1 MSTKENSQAG
11 PGEREDEKNHRRK
24 LIKHLRKGEDASLGK
39 CVAHRAPQSTS
50 KPDSEISPS
59 DGNVKQGILPLSCGL
74 RVPPQAARH

>member
-1 MSTKENSQAG
+1 MSTKENLQAG
-11 PGEREDEKNHRRK
+11 PREKEDKKKHRRK

-50 KPDSEISPS
+50 KPDSEINPT